1 MRCRCCCN
9 SQQLGTSFL
18 IFITTTLVHYIGC
31 RHNGLTLD
39 DKHTLLSNPLIQSP
53 TFPSYQ
59 NLLTSD
65 YWGQVLDERSHQS
78 FRPITTVSFWIDAG
92 GAPASDLSIY
102 RLHRTN
108 ILLHAICAVLIEQVA
123 LKHGA
128 SINNAVL
135 ASLFFAVHPVV
146 TEAVANISGR
156 AELLGCCF
164 GLLYYLLFTSWD
176 MNKQVRYSLGVILS
190 LLATFSKESGYAS
203 TIIVSV
209 YCWLKWKRNNSN
221 NNNTH
226 RWTRLTDEAPVATA
240 IVAIVGAV
248 RLQFLKANV
257 FGGSQPLFTAIDNP
271 LTNASLSSPSLLMS
285 TAYINVKSLSLLLNP
300 LGSTLCPDYSG
311 PACPIITEVQD
322 YRNFTT
328 VVVLGV
334 LFVFCYICVE
344 RFRRKNSPNTVTGIV
359 LVLWWLVP
367 MSIASNVFFH
377 VGFCIAERTLYT
389 PLIGIVL
396 LVFLI
401 VLPQCQRLLIYV
413 ESCQIDIFIH
423 PTRINLTMFKR
434 TVRWLFNG
442 MGVALVVLFIAMT
455 KRTVERE
462 HVWSSNFHLWSHAE
476 QECVGTSRVMNNLGK
491 AYQRMGKNELSKIHL
506 KQAIALDPSSNL
518 PHFNLGMIAQKEND
532 CATALTHYTKSIQL
546 HPLHVAS
553 YNNMGACALQ
563 MGHRTK
569 AVDYLQKACELD
581 PTNEGAKRNLKQALG
596 Q

>member
-1 MRCRCCCN
+1 MKRRCCCN
-9 SQQLGTSFL
+9 RQQLGNSFL

-39 DKHTLLSNPLIQSP
+39 DKHTLLANPLIQSP
-53 TFPSYQ
+53 SFPSYQ
-59 NLLTSD
+59 KLLTSD
-65 YWGQVLDERSHQS
+65 YWGQPLDERSHQS
-78 FRPITTVSFWIDAG
+78 YRPITTVSFWIDAG
-92 GAPASDLSIY
+92 GAPASVLSIY

-108 ILLHAICAVLIEQVA
+108 TLLHAFCAVLIEQVA

-164 GLLYYLLFTSWD
+164 GLLYYLWFTAWD
-176 MNKQVRYSLGVILS
+176 INKQVRYSVGVILS

-209 YCWLKWKRNNSN
+209 YCWLKWKRNN
-221 NNNTH
+221 NTH
-226 RWTRLTDEAPVATA
+226 RRMRLTDEAPVATA

-257 FGGSQPLFTAIDNP
+257 FGSQPLFTAIDNP
-271 LTNASLSSPSLLMS
+271 LTNTSLSSTSLLMS
-285 TAYINVKSLSLLLNP
+285 TGYINVKSLSLLLNP

-311 PACPIITEVQD
+311 PACPIITQVRD
-322 YRNFTT
+322 YRNFIT
-328 VVVLGV
+328 VVVLVV
-334 LFVFCYICVE
+334 LFVFCYIIFE
-344 RFRRKNSPNTVTGIV
+344 RFRSKNSPNTVTCIV

-367 MSIASNVFFH
+367 MSIASNVFIH

-401 VLPQCQRLLIYV
+401 VMPQCQWLLIYV

-423 PTRINLTMFKR
+423 PTRIDLSMFKR
-434 TVRWLFNG
+434 IVRWLFNG
-442 MGVALVVLFIAMT
+442 TGVALFVLFIAMT

-462 HVWSSNFHLWSHAE
+462 HVWSSNFHLWSNAE
-476 QECVGTSRVMNNLGK
+476 QECVGTSRIMNNLGK
-491 AYQRMGKNELSKIHL
+491 AYQRMGKNELSKMYL
-506 KQAIALDPSSNL
+506 TKAIALDPSSNL
-518 PHFNLGMIAQKEND
+518 PHFNLGMIAHKEKD

-563 MGHRTK
+563 MGQRTK
-569 AVDYLQKACELD
+569 AVEYLNQARLLD
-581 PTNEGAKRNLKQALG
+581 PTNEGAKRNLKQAVG